1 MAGSDT
7 TANSIR
13 LTLLALLTTP
23 SALSRLQS
31 EITHAI
37 SHNLISSPISNSE
50 ALSLPYLQAVIYE
63 GIRLY
68 PPTNSTFDKQV
79 PPGGVTL
86 HNYYLPEGTQ
96 LLNNTIHMMHSTE
109 IFGPDADLFRPERW
123 IDMAESDPTRHK
135 EWIGIVDLVFGYGKY
150 VCLGKAL
157 AMMELNKVF
166 VEVSSSCLGRRDFR
180 MRGLTESSC

>member
-7 TANSIR
+7 TANAIR

-31 EITHAI
+31 EITYAI
-37 SHNLISSPISNSE
+37 SHNLISSPISNGE

-79 PPGGVTL
+79 PPGGTTL

-96 LLNNTIHMMHSTE
+96 LANNTIHMMHSTE
-109 IFGPDADLFRPERW
+109 TFGPDADVFRPERW
-123 IDMAESDPTRHK
+123 VEMAESDPVRYK
-135 EWIGIVDLVFGYGKY
+135 EWIGIVDLIFGYGKY
-150 VCLGKAL
+150 LCLGKAL
-157 AMMELNKVF
+157 AMMELNKIF
-166 VEVSSSCLGRRDFR
+166 VEVSRAGQFKDERAN
-180 MRGLTESSC
+180 